1 MLSGY
6 GFTTPFGNHEKQFG
20 QYDLFKF
27 YHYHDVGKRKF
38 DFNFTSNYN
47 RMYSSLRT
55 RPMSRSIDSF
65 RRATTTV
72 ENEVMPTNSTVEP
85 DNHLLITNEN
95 SSNLPSDN
103 ELVIREDGDILESER
118 KPYSSKVHVQ
128 PAVSLNV
135 KTYVSSSLTVPD
147 EHSNIPNGKKSD
159 EQDDEFEINFLRAVD
174 RALGF
179 PNKDQ
184 NHLLQPVY
192 DTPMKIDDLD
202 MNLVEMTERALS
214 SFKNTN
220 FFTDDDQKNEEVDDE
235 HRFNGAESP
244 NVELFDRTGEFYDTE
259 NVNWQSS
266 AVYDHQP
273 SHEHENNS
281 IDDNVW
287 SVVDDLTR
295 KTQDLLYDEP
305 QVSSINN

>member
-1 MLSGY
+1 
-6 GFTTPFGNHEKQFG
+6 
-20 QYDLFKF
+20 
-27 YHYHDVGKRKF
+27 
-38 DFNFTSNYN
+38 
-47 RMYSSLRT
+47 
-55 RPMSRSIDSF
+55 MSRSIDSF

-85 DNHLLITNEN
+85 DNHLLIANEN

>member
-1 MLSGY
+1 M
-6 GFTTPFGNHEKQFG
+6 E
-20 QYDLFKF
+20 
-27 YHYHDVGKRKF
+27 
-38 DFNFTSNYN
+38 
-47 RMYSSLRT
+47 
-55 RPMSRSIDSF
+55 
-65 RRATTTV
+65 
-72 ENEVMPTNSTVEP
+72 
-85 DNHLLITNEN
+85 
-95 SSNLPSDN
+95 
-103 ELVIREDGDILESER
+103 
-118 KPYSSKVHVQ
+118 
-128 PAVSLNV
+128 
-135 KTYVSSSLTVPD
+135 
-147 EHSNIPNGKKSD
+147 KKSD
-159 EQDDEFEINFLRAVD
+159 EQDEEFEINFLRAVD

-192 DTPMKIDDLD
+192 DTPMKIDDSD

-220 FFTDDDQKNEEVDDE
+220 FFTDDEQKNEQDDHE

-244 NVELFDRTGEFYDTE
+244 NVELFDRTGEVFDTE

-273 SHEHENNS
+273 SSMENHAHENNS
-281 IDDNVW
+281 IDNNVW

-295 KTQDLLYDEP
+295 KTQELIFDEP